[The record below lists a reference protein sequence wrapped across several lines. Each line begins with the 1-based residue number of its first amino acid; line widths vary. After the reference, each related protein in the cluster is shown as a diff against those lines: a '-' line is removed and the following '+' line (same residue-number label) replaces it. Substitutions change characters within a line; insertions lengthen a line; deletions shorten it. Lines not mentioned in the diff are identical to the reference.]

1 MLNKSFQILYKCNI
15 LFINKY
21 STFSLYLRNITYL
34 YRKGGNVIKLTK
46 RQAEILQI
54 VKESGPITGKQ
65 IAEKLSL
72 TRAALRPDL
81 AILTMAGNLD
91 ARPRVG
97 YYFNHNYET
106 KLQAEKFLHQKV
118 NDYKAH
124 PIVVEKSTSVY
135 DAIVQ
140 LFLEDVGTLYAVDG
154 NSHLAGV
161 ISRKDLLRTAIGNQN
176 LHELPVSVIMTRMPN
191 IITIHPEETLLEAAK
206 KMIHNHIDS
215 LPVVK
220 EIDPEKH
227 TYLIIG
233 RITKTTITRAYLEIM
248 EQKSV

>member
-1 MLNKSFQILYKCNI
+1 M
-15 LFINKY
+15 
-21 STFSLYLRNITYL
+21 
-34 YRKGGNVIKLTK
+34 IKLSK
-46 RQAEILQI
+46 RQDEILEI
-54 VKESGPITGKQ
+54 VKQNGPITGKE

-81 AILTMAGNLD
+81 AILTMSGNLD

-97 YYFNHNYET
+97 YFFNESYET
-106 KLQAEKFLHQKV
+106 KEQAKKFIHQKV
-118 NDYKAH
+118 SDYKAH

-140 LFLEDVGTLYAVDG
+140 LFLEDVGTLYAVDPKG
-154 NSHLAGV
+154 HLAGV
-161 ISRKDLLRTAIGNQN
+161 VSRKDLLRASLGNQN
-176 LHELPVSVIMTRMPN
+176 LNELPVSVIMTRMPN
-191 IITIHPEETLLEAAK
+191 IITINPEETLLEAAK

-220 EIDPEKH
+220 EVEEDTS
-227 TYLIIG
+227 TYLLVG

-248 EQKSV
+248 ENKSN

>member
-1 MLNKSFQILYKCNI
+1 MVI
-15 LFINKY
+15 
-21 STFSLYLRNITYL
+21 
-34 YRKGGNVIKLTK
+34 IKLSK
-46 RQAEILQI
+46 RQDEILQI
-54 VKESGPITGKQ
+54 VKQNGPITGKD

-81 AILTMAGNLD
+81 AILTMSGNLD

-97 YYFNHNYET
+97 YFFNESFES
-106 KLQAEKFLHQKV
+106 KQQAKRFIHQKV
-118 NDYKAH
+118 TDYKAH

-140 LFLEDVGTLYAVDG
+140 LFLEDVGTLYAVDTKG
-154 NSHLAGV
+154 HLAGV
-161 ISRKDLLRTAIGNQN
+161 VSRKDLLRASLGNQN
-176 LHELPVSVIMTRMPN
+176 LNELPVSVIMTRMPN
-191 IITIHPEETLLEAAK
+191 IITINPEETLLEAAK

-220 EIDPEKH
+220 EIEEQKS
-227 TYLIIG
+227 TYLLVG

-248 EQKSV
+248 ENKSN

>member
-1 MLNKSFQILYKCNI
+1 V
-15 LFINKY
+15 
-21 STFSLYLRNITYL
+21 
-34 YRKGGNVIKLTK
+34 NVINLTK
-46 RQAEILQI
+46 RQKEILEI
-54 VKESGPITGKQ
+54 VKESGPITGQQ

-97 YYFNHNYET
+97 YFFNHNYET

-118 NDYKAH
+118 TDYKAH

-140 LFLEDVGTLYAVDG
+140 LFLEDVGTLYAVDSNG
-154 NSHLAGV
+154 YLAGV
-161 ISRKDLLRTAIGNQN
+161 ISRKDLLRTAIGNKD
-176 LHELPVSVIMTRMPN
+176 LHELPVNVIMTRMPN
-191 IITIHPEETLLEAAK
+191 IITINPDETLLEAGK
-206 KMIHNHIDS
+206 KMINNHIDS

-220 EIDPEKH
+220 EIDQENN
-227 TYLIIG
+227 TYLIVG

-248 EQKSV
+248 AQKSV

>member
-1 MLNKSFQILYKCNI
+1 MVEI
-15 LFINKY
+15 
-21 STFSLYLRNITYL
+21 
-34 YRKGGNVIKLTK
+34 IKLSK
-46 RQAEILQI
+46 RQDEILQI
-54 VKESGPITGKQ
+54 VKENGPITGQQ

-97 YYFNHNYET
+97 YFFNHNYEV
-106 KLQAEKFLHQKV
+106 KLQADKFLHQKV
-118 NDYKAH
+118 SNYKAH

-154 NSHLAGV
+154 EGQLAGV
-161 ISRKDLLRTAIGNQN
+161 ISRKDLLRTAIGNRN
-176 LHELPVSVIMTRMPN
+176 LNELPVSVIMTRMPN
-191 IITIHPEETLLEAAK
+191 IITINPDETLLEAAK
-206 KMIHNHIDS
+206 KMINNHIDS

-220 EIDPEKH
+220 ERDDKEN
-227 TYLIIG
+227 TYLLVG

-248 EQKSV
+248 DQKLG

>member
-1 MLNKSFQILYKCNI
+1 M
-15 LFINKY
+15 
-21 STFSLYLRNITYL
+21 
-34 YRKGGNVIKLTK
+34 IKLTK
-46 RQAEILQI
+46 RQDEILKI

-97 YYFNHNYET
+97 YFFNHNQEV
-106 KLQAEKFLHQKV
+106 KQKAEKYLHQKV
-118 NDYKAH
+118 ADYKAH
-124 PIVVEKSTSVY
+124 PIVVEKSTAVY

-154 NSHLAGV
+154 EGNLAGV
-161 ISRKDLLRTAIGNQN
+161 ISRKDLLRSAIGNQN

-191 IITIHPEETLLEAAK
+191 IITITPEETLLEAAK
-206 KMIHNHIDS
+206 KMIYNHIDS

-220 EIDPEKH
+220 EVEEQKH
-227 TYLIIG
+227 TYLLVG

-248 EQKSV
+248 EDNSR